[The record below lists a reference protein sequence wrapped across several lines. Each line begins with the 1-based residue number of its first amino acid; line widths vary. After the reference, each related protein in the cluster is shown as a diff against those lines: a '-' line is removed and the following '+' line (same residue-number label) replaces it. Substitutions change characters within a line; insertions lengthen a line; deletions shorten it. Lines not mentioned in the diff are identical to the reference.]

1 MAEDKNIAITV
12 QIDGVEKS
20 ITTVKDLK
28 DSIKKLQEQAESS
41 DFGSES
47 YKNAVEELD
56 RLNSSLKSVTQ
67 TEEQY
72 AKSLQDIVK
81 AEKEAIV
88 ESQDLRKQF
97 EKLENELFLM
107 AGQGKQNTKEFRALT
122 VEAANLNKKIDAVNG
137 SLGENSA
144 GRAAAGFS
152 QLKDGLVN
160 LDFDSVKKGL
170 TAMKTALASTGIMLI
185 VMAVSYLITNFEEL
199 SKGTGLLG
207 VVLRA
212 VGAYI
217 GTFIDA
223 LTWFTDKIGLTTSEL
238 DAMRESMVANA
249 EKAKEALGEQTK
261 EYDRLIA
268 VAKSNGEST
277 VQIELD
283 KQRAIQA
290 TNEMIL
296 RQMLAQVKSGVE
308 LDEAQKKL
316 LTSTLASVKDT
327 HTAITVIENTD
338 RKDKAEK
345 DNKAYED
352 NKAANIAMIKQ
363 IEDAKITA
371 IKDDEQR
378 AFAKE
383 TLDNQRR
390 VKAIQADKANSDLKN
405 QMLLANEQLF
415 QDNLNAIN
423 LTAKAKKD
431 AIDAKVISDKAIADK
446 KILDDAKIALDNKN
460 KDAITG
466 AQLKVA
472 QDANDM
478 NAKIA
483 LLTAQKDIELQNA
496 NLTANEKL
504 LINQKY
510 ENDVTALKKT
520 EVEKQAADEKQAR
533 DNNFAAAQSA
543 LTSLQSLSD
552 AFFEFKRSGLQKGS
566 AEELAAAKKQFN
578 INKGI
583 AIASATIS
591 GIQGVINA
599 LTAQSVIPEPFGTI
613 LKAATAVGVGA
624 AAAVNI
630 AKISKSKFDAG
641 GGGGGGDVASTG
653 MPSIPIPSPPT
664 LNTPGANTN
673 SGTTFDSTGKN
684 TSATTPTI
692 NVNATIGVDEINSKQ
707 NRVSVLEKQSTF

>member
-1 MAEDKNIAITV
+1 MAEDKNIAIKV
-12 QIDGVEKS
+12 EIEGVEKS

-28 DSIKKLQEQAESS
+28 DSIKKLQEQAENS

-56 RLNSSLKSVTQ
+56 RLNASLKSVTQ

-144 GRAAAGFS
+144 GRASAGFA

-160 LDFDSVKKGL
+160 LDFNSVKAGL

-207 VVLRA
+207 LVLRS

-217 GTFIDA
+217 QVFIDA

-249 EKAKEALGEQTK
+249 EKAKEALGEQVK

-296 RQMLAQVKSGVE
+296 RQMLAQIKSGVE

-338 RKDKAEK
+338 RRDKAEK
-345 DNKAYED
+345 DK
-352 NKAANIAMIKQ
+352 KAA
-363 IEDAKITA
+363 EDWAAKKKSI
-371 IKDDEQR
+371 DDKAAADKKTLDEKAAADKKIIDDKLLADEKALNEQR
-378 AFAKE
+378 KKSLEELRQLKYKA
-383 TLDNQRR
+383 DNDEN
-390 VKAIQADKANSDLKN
+390 A
-405 QMLLANEQLF
+405 ANE
-415 QDNLNAIN
+415 
-423 LTAKAKKD
+423 AKMAAD
-431 AIDAKVISDKAIADK
+431 KVISDKKLAEHEAFEKDKVNIAS
-446 KILDDAKIALDNKN
+446 NV
-460 KDAITG
+460 T
-466 AQLKVA
+466 LKG
-472 QDANDM
+472 
-478 NAKIA
+478 
-483 LLTAQKDIELQNA
+483 LE
-496 NLTANEKL
+496 
-504 LINQKY
+504 
-510 ENDVTALKKT
+510 
-520 EVEKQAADEKQAR
+520 
-533 DNNFAAAQSA
+533 AAQ
-543 LTSLQSLSD
+543 QLSD
-552 AFFEFKRSGLQKGS
+552 LFFAFKRRNMQKGS
-566 AEELAAAKKQFN
+566 AEELAAAKKQFK
-578 INKGI
+578 INKAL
-583 AIASATIS
+583 AITTAT
-591 GIQGVINA
+591 IQGVQGV
-599 LTAQSVIPEPFGTI
+599 L
-613 LKAATAVGVGA
+613 AAFSSGAAVPVVGA
-624 AAAVNI
+624 VLGPAYAVLAGVVAAANI
-630 AKISKSKFDAG
+630 AKIASAKFDEG
-641 GGGGGGDVASTG
+641 GGGGGGGAVTSGGAT
-653 MPSIPIPSPPT
+653 PSVPIPSPPT

>member
-144 GRAAAGFS
+144 GRASAGFA

-160 LDFDSVKKGL
+160 LDFNSVKAGL

-238 DAMRESMVANA
+238 DAMRDSMVANA

-345 DNKAYED
+345 NKKAYED
-352 NKAANIAMIKQ
+352 NKAANIEMIKQ
-363 IEDAKITA
+363 IEDAKIAA
-371 IKDDEQR
+371 IKDEEQR

-390 VKAIQADKANSDLKN
+390 VKDIQASKASSDLKN

-415 QDNLNAIN
+415 QDNLNKIN
-423 LTAKAKKD
+423 LDAAAKKKAAD
-431 AIDAKVISDKAIADK
+431 DKVIADKKAIDDKAIADNK
-446 KILDDAKIALDNKN
+446 QMLDTKH
-460 KDAITG
+460 
-466 AQLKVA
+466 AQQIA
-472 QDANDM
+472 QDEKDGAEM
-478 NAKIA
+478 VAK
-483 LLTAQKDIELQNA
+483 
-496 NLTANEKL
+496 
-504 LINQKY
+504 NQKRKDD
-510 ENDVTALKKT
+510 EKAVNDAMVNVTLQGL
-520 EVEKQAADEKQAR
+520 QAAQ
-533 DNNFAAAQSA
+533 Q
-543 LTSLQSLSD
+543 LSD
-552 AFFEFKRSGLQKGS
+552 LFFAFKRRNMQKGS
-566 AEELAAAKKQFN
+566 AEELAAAKKQFK
-578 INKGI
+578 INKAL
-583 AIASATIS
+583 AITTAT
-591 GIQGVINA
+591 IQGVQGV
-599 LTAQSVIPEPFGTI
+599 L
-613 LKAATAVGVGA
+613 AAFSSGAAVPVVGA
-624 AAAVNI
+624 VLGPAYAVLAGVVAAANI
-630 AKISKSKFDAG
+630 AKIASAKFDEG
-641 GGGGGGDVASTG
+641 GGGGGGGAVTSGGAT
-653 MPSIPIPSPPT
+653 PSVPIPSPPT
-664 LNTPGANTN
+664 LNTPNANTN

>member
-1 MAEDKNIAITV
+1 MAEDKNIAIKV
-12 QIDGVEKS
+12 EIEGVEKS

-28 DSIKKLQEQAESS
+28 DSIKKLQEQAENS

-56 RLNSSLKSVTQ
+56 RLNASLKSVTQ

-277 VQIELD
+277 VEIELQ

-345 DNKAYED
+345 DK
-352 NKAANIAMIKQ
+352 KAA
-363 IEDAKITA
+363 EDWAAKKKSI
-371 IKDDEQR
+371 DDK
-378 AFAKE
+378 AAADKK
-383 TLDNQRR
+383 TLDE
-390 VKAIQADKANSDLKN
+390 KAA
-405 QMLLANEQLF
+405 
-415 QDNLNAIN
+415 
-423 LTAKAKKD
+423 
-431 AIDAKVISDKAIADK
+431 ADK
-446 KILDDAKIALDNKN
+446 KIIDD
-460 KDAITG
+460 
-466 AQLKVA
+466 
-472 QDANDM
+472 
-478 NAKIA
+478 
-483 LLTAQKDIELQNA
+483 
-496 NLTANEKL
+496 KL
-504 LINQKY
+504 L
-510 ENDVTALKKT
+510 
-520 EVEKQAADEKQAR
+520 ADEKALNEQRKKSAEELR
-533 DNNFAAAQSA
+533 QLKYKADNEENAANEAKMLAADKSRA
-543 LTSLQSLSD
+543 DDLEKKKAYDKAGADTFLSITSTSLQSAQQLTD
-552 AFFEFKRSGLQKGS
+552 LFFEFKRGSLQKGS

-578 INKGI
+578 INKGL

-591 GIQGVINA
+591 GIQGVVNA
-599 LTAQSVIPEPFGTI
+599 LSAQSVVPEPFGTI
-613 LKAATAVGVGA
+613 LKVASAVSVGI

-641 GGGGGGDVASTG
+641 GGGGGGGSTPSTS
-653 MPSIPIPSPPT
+653 MPSVPIPSPPT
-664 LNTPGANTN
+664 LNTPNANTN

>member
-1 MAEDKNIAITV
+1 MAEDKNIAIEV
-12 QIDGVEKS
+12 EVKGVEKS
-20 ITTVKDLK
+20 VESMKDLKNAIKSAKDEQLKAASSFGEGSKQYTDAAKKVSALTDKVDDLK
-28 DSIKKLQEQAESS
+28 DST
-41 DFGSES
+41 
-47 YKNAVEELD
+47 
-56 RLNSSLKSVTQ
+56 SSLAGTGL
-67 TEEQY
+67 ER
-72 AKSLQDIVK
+72 AKAGI
-81 AEKEAIV
+81 
-88 ESQDLRKQF
+88 SQF
-97 EKLENELFLM
+97 GEGLM
-107 AGQGKQNTKEFRALT
+107 
-122 VEAANLNKKIDAVNG
+122 
-137 SLGENSA
+137 
-144 GRAAAGFS
+144 
-152 QLKDGLVN
+152 N
-160 LDFDSVKKGL
+160 LDFGKVKAGL
-170 TAMKTALASTGIMLI
+170 TALKSALASTGIMLI
-185 VMAVSYLITNFEEL
+185 VMAVSYLIANFEEL

-207 VVLRA
+207 TVLRA

-217 GTFIDA
+217 QTFIDLAYKLTDA
-223 LTWFTDKIGLTTSEL
+223 LGLTNSAL
-238 DAMRESMVANA
+238 DETREAMVNNA

-345 DNKAYED
+345 DKKAYED
-352 NKAANIAMIKQ
+352 NKAANIEMIKQ
-363 IEDAKITA
+363 IEDAKIAA
-371 IKDDEQR
+371 IKDEDQK

-390 VKAIQADKANSDLKN
+390 VKAIQADKASSDLKN

-431 AIDAKVISDKAIADK
+431 AIDAKVIADKAIADK

-664 LNTPGANTN
+664 LNTPNANTN

>member
-207 VVLRA
+207 IVLRE

-217 GTFIDA
+217 GKFIDA

-238 DAMRESMVANA
+238 DTMRESMVANA

-277 VQIELD
+277 VQIELQ

-296 RQMLAQVKSGVE
+296 RQLLAQVKAGQE

-327 HTAITVIENTD
+327 HTAITVIQNTD
-338 RKDKAEK
+338 RRDKAEK
-345 DNKAYED
+345 DNKAAED
-352 NKAANIAMIKQ
+352 WTAKNKLELDKRR
-363 IEDAKITA
+363 
-371 IKDDEQR
+371 KDYLTYR
-378 AFAKE
+378 
-383 TLDNQRR
+383 
-390 VKAIQADKANSDLKN
+390 
-405 QMLLANEQLF
+405 EQLESDQASF
-415 QDNLNAIN
+415 EARSRDLATKNKLEQDAIN
-423 LTAKAKKD
+423 LESTR
-431 AIDAKVISDKAIADK
+431 
-446 KILDDAKIALDNKN
+446 IALTDESEEEFQAK
-460 KDAITG
+460 
-466 AQLKVA
+466 LK
-472 QDANDM
+472 
-478 NAKIA
+478 K
-483 LLTAQKDIELQNA
+483 
-496 NLTANEKL
+496 ANETREAREKDKL
-504 LINQKY
+504 EHEAFEKDKVNITS
-510 ENDVTALKKT
+510 EATLKGL
-520 EVEKQAADEKQAR
+520 E
-533 DNNFAAAQSA
+533 AAQ
-543 LTSLQSLSD
+543 QLSD
-552 AFFEFKRSGLQKGS
+552 LFFAFKRRNMQKGS
-566 AEELAAAKKQFN
+566 AEELAAAKKQFK
-578 INKGI
+578 INKAL
-583 AIASATIS
+583 AITTAT
-591 GIQGVINA
+591 IQGVQGV
-599 LTAQSVIPEPFGTI
+599 L
-613 LKAATAVGVGA
+613 AAFSSGAAVPVVGA
-624 AAAVNI
+624 VLGPAYAVLAGVVAAANI
-630 AKISKSKFDAG
+630 AKIASAKFDEG
-641 GGGGGGDVASTG
+641 GGGGGGGAVTSGGAT
-653 MPSIPIPSPPT
+653 PSVPIPSPPT

>member
-1 MAEDKNIAITV
+1 MAEDKNIAIKV
-12 QIDGVEKS
+12 EIEGVEKS

-28 DSIKKLQEQAESS
+28 DSIKKLQEQAENS

-56 RLNSSLKSVTQ
+56 RLNASLKSVTQ

-277 VQIELD
+277 VQIELQ

-338 RKDKAEK
+338 RKDRAEK
-345 DNKAYED
+345 NNKAYED

-363 IEDAKITA
+363 IEDAKIAA
-371 IKDDEQR
+371 IKDEEQR

-390 VKAIQADKANSDLKN
+390 VKEIQASKASSDLKN

-415 QDNLNAIN
+415 QDNLNKIN
-423 LTAKAKKD
+423 SDAAAKKKAAD
-431 AIDAKVISDKAIADK
+431 DKVIADKKAIDDKAIADNK
-446 KILDDAKIALDNKN
+446 QILDTKH
-460 KDAITG
+460 
-466 AQLKVA
+466 AQQIA
-472 QDANDM
+472 QDEKDGAEM
-478 NAKIA
+478 VAK
-483 LLTAQKDIELQNA
+483 
-496 NLTANEKL
+496 
-504 LINQKY
+504 NQKRKDD
-510 ENDVTALKKT
+510 EKAVNDAMVNVTLQGL
-520 EVEKQAADEKQAR
+520 QAAQQLTDLF
-533 DNNFAAAQSA
+533 FA
-543 LTSLQSLSD
+543 
-552 AFFEFKRSGLQKGS
+552 FKRRNMQKGS
-566 AEELAAAKKQFN
+566 AEELAAAKKQFK
-578 INKGI
+578 INKAL
-583 AIASATIS
+583 AITTAT
-591 GIQGVINA
+591 IQGVQGV
-599 LTAQSVIPEPFGTI
+599 L
-613 LKAATAVGVGA
+613 AAFSSGAAVPVVGA
-624 AAAVNI
+624 VLGPAYAVLAGVVAAANI
-630 AKISKSKFDAG
+630 AKIASAKFDEG
-641 GGGGGGDVASTG
+641 GGGGGGGAVTSGGAT
-653 MPSIPIPSPPT
+653 PSVPIPSPPT

-673 SGTTFDSTGKN
+673 TGTTFDSTGKN

>member
-97 EKLENELFLM
+97 ERLENELFLM

-144 GRAAAGFS
+144 GRAAAGFA

-207 VVLRA
+207 TVLRA

-345 DNKAYED
+345 DKKAYED
-352 NKAANIAMIKQ
+352 NKAANIEMIKQ
-363 IEDAKITA
+363 IEDAKIAA
-371 IKDDEQR
+371 IKDEEQR

-390 VKAIQADKANSDLKN
+390 VKDIQASKASSDLKN

-415 QDNLNAIN
+415 QDNLNKIN
-423 LTAKAKKD
+423 SDAAAKKKAAD
-431 AIDAKVISDKAIADK
+431 DKVIADKKAIDDKAIADNK
-446 KILDDAKIALDNKN
+446 QMLDTKH
-460 KDAITG
+460 
-466 AQLKVA
+466 AQQIA
-472 QDANDM
+472 QDEKDGAEM
-478 NAKIA
+478 VAK
-483 LLTAQKDIELQNA
+483 
-496 NLTANEKL
+496 
-504 LINQKY
+504 NQKRKDD
-510 ENDVTALKKT
+510 EKAVNDAMVNVTLQGL
-520 EVEKQAADEKQAR
+520 QAAQ
-533 DNNFAAAQSA
+533 Q
-543 LTSLQSLSD
+543 LSD
-552 AFFEFKRSGLQKGS
+552 LFFAFKRRNMQKGS
-566 AEELAAAKKQFN
+566 AEELAAAKKQFK
-578 INKGI
+578 INKAL
-583 AIASATIS
+583 AITTAT
-591 GIQGVINA
+591 IQGVQGV
-599 LTAQSVIPEPFGTI
+599 L
-613 LKAATAVGVGA
+613 AAFSSGAAVPVVGA
-624 AAAVNI
+624 VLGPAYAVLAGVVAAANI
-630 AKISKSKFDAG
+630 AKIASAKFDEG
-641 GGGGGGDVASTG
+641 GGGGGGGAVTSGGAT
-653 MPSIPIPSPPT
+653 PSVPIPSPPT
-664 LNTPGANTN
+664 LNTPNANTN

>member
-1 MAEDKNIAITV
+1 MAEDKNIAIEV
-12 QIDGVEKS
+12 EVKGVEKS
-20 ITTVKDLK
+20 VESMKDLKNAIKSAKDEQLKAASSFGEGSKQYVDAAKKVSALKDKVDDLK
-28 DSIKKLQEQAESS
+28 DSTTSLAGSGLERAKAGISQ
-41 DFGSES
+41 FGEG
-47 YKNAVEELD
+47 
-56 RLNSSLKSVTQ
+56 
-67 TEEQY
+67 
-72 AKSLQDIVK
+72 
-81 AEKEAIV
+81 
-88 ESQDLRKQF
+88 
-97 EKLENELFLM
+97 LM
-107 AGQGKQNTKEFRALT
+107 
-122 VEAANLNKKIDAVNG
+122 
-137 SLGENSA
+137 
-144 GRAAAGFS
+144 
-152 QLKDGLVN
+152 N
-160 LDFDSVKKGL
+160 LDFGKVKAGL
-170 TAMKTALASTGIMLI
+170 TALKSALASTGIMLI
-185 VMAVSYLITNFEEL
+185 VMAVSYLIANFEEL

-207 VVLRA
+207 LVLRA
-212 VGAYI
+212 VGDYI
-217 GTFIDA
+217 QIFIDLAYKLTDA
-223 LTWFTDKIGLTTSEL
+223 LGLTNSAL
-238 DAMRESMVANA
+238 DATREAMVNNA

-277 VQIELD
+277 VQIELQ

-338 RKDKAEK
+338 RKDRAEK
-345 DNKAYED
+345 NNKAYED

-363 IEDAKITA
+363 IEDAKIAA
-371 IKDDEQR
+371 IKDEEQR

-390 VKAIQADKANSDLKN
+390 VKDIEASKASSDLKN

-415 QDNLNAIN
+415 QDNINAIN

-431 AIDAKVISDKAIADK
+431 AIDAKVIADKAIADK

-460 KDAITG
+460 KDDIAG

-472 QDANDM
+472 QDGEDV
-478 NAKIA
+478 NAKIN
-483 LLTAQKDIELQNA
+483 LLAVQKDIELQNA

-510 ENDVTALKKT
+510 ENDVTALKKA
-520 EVEKQAADEKQAR
+520 EGEKQAEDEKKSREESFAKAQNAVANLQA
-533 DNNFAAAQSA
+533 
-543 LTSLQSLSD
+543 LSD
-552 AFFEFKRSGLQKGS
+552 AFFTFKRLTLKKGS

-578 INKGI
+578 INKAL
-583 AIASATIS
+583 AITTAT
-591 GIQGVINA
+591 IQGVQGV
-599 LTAQSVIPEPFGTI
+599 L
-613 LKAATAVGVGA
+613 AAFSSGAAVPVVGA
-624 AAAVNI
+624 VLGPAYAVLAGVVAAANI
-630 AKISKSKFDAG
+630 AKIASAKFDEG
-641 GGGGGGDVASTG
+641 GGGGGGGAVTSGGAT
-653 MPSIPIPSPPT
+653 PSVPIPSPPT

>member
-1 MAEDKNIAITV
+1 MAEDKNIAIKV
-12 QIDGVEKS
+12 EIEGVEKS

-28 DSIKKLQEQAESS
+28 DSIKKLQEQAENS

-56 RLNSSLKSVTQ
+56 RLNASLKSVTQ

-144 GRAAAGFS
+144 GRASAGFA

-338 RKDKAEK
+338 RKDRAEK
-345 DNKAYED
+345 NNKAYED
-352 NKAANIAMIKQ
+352 NKAANIEMIKQ
-363 IEDAKITA
+363 IEDAKIAA
-371 IKDDEQR
+371 IKDEEQR
-378 AFAKE
+378 SFAKE

-390 VKAIQADKANSDLKN
+390 VKAIQADKASSDLKN

-415 QDNLNAIN
+415 QDNLNKIN
-423 LTAKAKKD
+423 SDAAAKKKAAD
-431 AIDAKVISDKAIADK
+431 DKVIADKKAIDDKAIADNK
-446 KILDDAKIALDNKN
+446 QILDTKH
-460 KDAITG
+460 
-466 AQLKVA
+466 AQQIA
-472 QDANDM
+472 QDEKDGAEM
-478 NAKIA
+478 VAK
-483 LLTAQKDIELQNA
+483 
-496 NLTANEKL
+496 NEKRKEDEKAVSDSMV
-504 LINQKY
+504 N
-510 ENDVTALKKT
+510 VTLQGL
-520 EVEKQAADEKQAR
+520 QAAQQLTDLF
-533 DNNFAAAQSA
+533 FA
-543 LTSLQSLSD
+543 
-552 AFFEFKRSGLQKGS
+552 FKRRNMQKGS

-578 INKGI
+578 INKGL
-583 AIASATIS
+583 AIANAT
-591 GIQGVINA
+591 IQGVQGV
-599 LTAQSVIPEPFGTI
+599 L
-613 LKAATAVGVGA
+613 AAFSSGAAVPVVGA
-624 AAAVNI
+624 VMGPAYAVLAGIVAAANI
-630 AKISKSKFDAG
+630 AKIASAKFDEG
-641 GGGGGGDVASTG
+641 GGGGGGGAVTSGGAT
-653 MPSIPIPSPPT
+653 PSVPIPSPPT

>member
-207 VVLRA
+207 TVLRA
-212 VGAYI
+212 VGACI

-290 TNEMIL
+290 TNAMIL
-296 RQMLAQVKSGVE
+296 RQMLAQMKSGVE

-345 DNKAYED
+345 EKEALENSAAKNKKAYED

-363 IEDAKITA
+363 IEDAKVAA
-371 IKDDEQR
+371 IKDEEQR

-390 VKAIQADKANSDLKN
+390 VKAIQVDKASSDLKN

-415 QDNLNAIN
+415 QDNLNKIN
-423 LTAKAKKD
+423 LDAAAKKKAAD
-431 AIDAKVISDKAIADK
+431 DKVIADKKAIDDKAIADNK
-446 KILDDAKIALDNKN
+446 QMLDTKH
-460 KDAITG
+460 
-466 AQLKVA
+466 AQQIA
-472 QDANDM
+472 QDEKDGAEM
-478 NAKIA
+478 VAK
-483 LLTAQKDIELQNA
+483 
-496 NLTANEKL
+496 NEKR
-504 LINQKY
+504 K
-510 ENDVTALKKT
+510 
-520 EVEKQAADEKQAR
+520 ADEKAVNDAMVNVTLQGLQ
-533 DNNFAAAQSA
+533 AAQ
-543 LTSLQSLSD
+543 QLSD
-552 AFFEFKRSGLQKGS
+552 LFFAFKRRNMQKGS
-566 AEELAAAKKQFN
+566 AEELAAAKKQFK
-578 INKGI
+578 INKAL
-583 AIASATIS
+583 AITTAT
-591 GIQGVINA
+591 IQGVQGV
-599 LTAQSVIPEPFGTI
+599 L
-613 LKAATAVGVGA
+613 AAFSSGAAVPVVGA
-624 AAAVNI
+624 VLGPAYAVLAGVVAAANI
-630 AKISKSKFDAG
+630 AKIASAKFDEG
-641 GGGGGGDVASTG
+641 GGGGGGGAVTSGGAT
-653 MPSIPIPSPPT
+653 PSVPIPSPPT